1 MAVFS
6 VFTLEESNITISGGG
21 QLSGITQ
28 GNGSHLV
35 GETITLNNNNWV
47 KVDVDDSNDSNFNDS
62 DNSQTL
68 DAAITYNGTAYA
80 AGLRVETEFGLT
92 VQDPDGNTY
101 TILAFNINEPG
112 VLSFSTVEGL
122 AFVGGVGDF
131 PPIGVPLT
139 VISNQEGLS
148 RPFSS
153 LASPQCFTRGCRI
166 DTPHGPR
173 LIEELCLGD
182 VVTTV
187 DNGPQKIL
195 WVNRRMF
202 TESAL
207 GNNPK
212 LRPVRIMAGA
222 LGNNLPKRDL
232 LVSRQHR
239 MLIRSKLSQRMFG
252 ENEVLVPAIKLTKL
266 SGIYVDEHIEEI
278 EYFHL
283 LFEQH
288 EVIYAEGAPTESLF
302 TGPESLKAV
311 SPEARE
317 EILTIFPELRDLD
330 YQPKPARFIPSGK
343 LQKHLIQR
351 HLKNNKPLLHCS

>member
-182 VVTTV
+182 V
-187 DNGPQKIL
+187 
-195 WVNRRMF
+195 
-202 TESAL
+202 
-207 GNNPK
+207 
-212 LRPVRIMAGA
+212 
-222 LGNNLPKRDL
+222 
-232 LVSRQHR
+232 
-239 MLIRSKLSQRMFG
+239 G
-252 ENEVLVPAIKLTKL
+252 E
-266 SGIYVDEHIEEI
+266 H
-278 EYFHL
+278 
-283 LFEQH
+283 
-288 EVIYAEGAPTESLF
+288 
-302 TGPESLKAV
+302 LKAWGNYAAHLV
-311 SPEARE
+311 WLLS
-317 EILTIFPELRDLD
+317 
-330 YQPKPARFIPSGK
+330 FIPGY
-343 LQKHLIQR
+343 
-351 HLKNNKPLLHCS
+351 HCSNLSRNVPSRVRVRVCSMRCAPAFDHRIC